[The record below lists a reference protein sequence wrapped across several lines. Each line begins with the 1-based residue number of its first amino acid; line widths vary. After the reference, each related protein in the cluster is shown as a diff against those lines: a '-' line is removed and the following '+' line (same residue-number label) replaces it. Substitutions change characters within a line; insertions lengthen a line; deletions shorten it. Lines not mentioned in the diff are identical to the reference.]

1 MPERKHSFFRR
12 CSLKCR
18 VASIA
23 KKLSKREGLPQMF
36 CVVHIEVPQLVKET
50 ARRTEKEE
58 GRLDV
63 EHRVEVLKQQLL
75 PILHVTC

>member
-1 MPERKHSFFRR
+1 M
-12 CSLKCR
+12 
-18 VASIA
+18 A

-63 EHRVEVLKQQLL
+63 EHWVEVLEQQFFLVL
-75 PILHVTC
+75 NIAC